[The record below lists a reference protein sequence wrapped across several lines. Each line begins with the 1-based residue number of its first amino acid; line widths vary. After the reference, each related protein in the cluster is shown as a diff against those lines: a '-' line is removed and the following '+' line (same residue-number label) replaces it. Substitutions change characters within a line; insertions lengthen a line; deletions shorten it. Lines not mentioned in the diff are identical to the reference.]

1 MNPAVQGLEAVFGS
15 LSDEELLARCA
26 AGSLTEEAQA
36 AARKEARQ
44 RGLNPIDPSPVV
56 EESETYLG
64 DRVIVA
70 RYLTPTEAHLCKSC
84 LEGAGIPAE
93 VGDANL
99 LQANELLFSALGGAS
114 LRVPEAFVAEAKE
127 VLAAVERGDF
137 ALDEG
142 FDPDD
147 A

>member
-1 MNPAVQGLEAVFGS
+1 MWRLKKIP
-15 LSDEELLARCA
+15 DEELLARCA
-26 AGSLTEEAQA
+26 ADNQTEEVQA
-36 AARKEARQ
+36 AARKEARL
-44 RGLNPIDPSPVV
+44 RDLNPIDPSPVV
-56 EESETYLG
+56 EEGETYLG

-70 RYLTPTEAHLCKSC
+70 RYLTPTEAHLYKSC

-127 VLAAVERGDF
+127 VLAAFERGDF

-142 FDPDD
+142 FEPDD
-147 A
+147 V